1 MSLVAF
7 EAGKPLFDARCSGT
21 TATSIVLS
29 NERTSAVLLL
39 HSSTADLLQVWHAI
53 VVFSS
58 GFLWP
63 MWVIRVQSWDRV
75 LECLGFALDTW
86 NTQADPLRGS
96 KISISSSTRRYS
108 PAGWPVDGQRA
119 DQAEFLWSSFHTFQT
134 QKQICETLHRSLAG
148 TISPSCQ
155 KNGSASNKTG
165 HRLGTSG
172 MPLHSMAP

>member
-39 HSSTADLLQVWHAI
+39 HSSTADLQVWHAI

-75 LECLGFALDTW
+75 LECLGFALDTLHG
-86 NTQADPLRGS
+86 THLQILSEGPRFQSAQARGGIRPLGGQWMVREL
-96 KISISSSTRRYS
+96 TRQNFFEVHFTHFRHRNRSVKLYT
-108 PAGWPVDGQRA
+108 D
-119 DQAEFLWSSFHTFQT
+119 LWQ
-134 QKQICETLHRSLAG
+134 G
-148 TISPSCQ
+148 P
-155 KNGSASNKTG
+155 
-165 HRLGTSG
+165 
-172 MPLHSMAP
+172 